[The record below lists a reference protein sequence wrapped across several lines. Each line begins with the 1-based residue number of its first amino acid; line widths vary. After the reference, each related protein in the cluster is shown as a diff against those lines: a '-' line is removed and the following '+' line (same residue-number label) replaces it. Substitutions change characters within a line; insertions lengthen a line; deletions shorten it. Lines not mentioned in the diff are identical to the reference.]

1 MYQVLDKDTI
11 NSEILPHLSVA
22 KRGFKT
28 KSSLSETVNCILY
41 KLKTGC
47 QWHLLPVKSLF
58 SEVVLS
64 YQAVFWHFR
73 KWCKNGDW
81 KQSWISLLKKHK
93 SELDLSSADI
103 DGSHTTALRG
113 GEEVAYQ
120 GRKSRKTTNSLF
132 LTDRQGL
139 PLALSSPIAGNHHDL
154 YQIERALKDM
164 FDTVSSAG
172 IAIDGLFINADS
184 GFDSKEFRLTC
195 FREGIHANVDFNR
208 RNSNGNED
216 DDYLLDEMLY
226 KERYSIERTNA
237 WMDSFRS
244 ILNRFDVTV
253 TSWES
258 FNYIAFIVI
267 LLKKIK
273 QKKKSK

>member
-11 NSEILPHLSVA
+11 KEEILPHLSIA

-28 KSSLSETVNCILY
+28 KSCLIEVVNSILY

-47 QWHLLPVKSLF
+47 QWHMLPVKSLF
-58 SEVVLS
+58 SGVVLS
-64 YQAVFWHFR
+64 YKTVFWHYR

-81 KQSWISLLKKHK
+81 EQCWISLLSKNK
-93 SELDLSSADI
+93 SQLDLSGGDI

-113 GEEVAYQ
+113 GESVAYQ
-120 GRKSRKTTNSLF
+120 GRKKRKTTNSLY

-139 PLALSSPIAGNHHDL
+139 PLSLSSPKAGNHHDL
-154 YQIERALKDM
+154 HEIETALDELFEPLTRAN
-164 FDTVSSAG
+164 
-172 IAIDGLFINADS
+172 IALDGLFINADS
-184 GFDSKEFRLTC
+184 GFDSKEFRQAC
-195 FREGIHANVDFNR
+195 SEKGIYANVDFNTR
-208 RNSNGNED
+208 NGNNNDEE
-216 DDYLLDEMLY
+216 YLLDEELY

-244 ILNRFDVTV
+244 LLNRFDFTV
-253 TSWES
+253 SSWVG

-267 LLKKIK
+267 LLKKLKK
-273 QKKKSK
+273 QNKSR